1 MRLSR
6 VAFLSRLFSAV
17 LSLLLLHSCERK
29 SSVDEIPYN
38 VLVSVTEGK
47 YNAGTVSAYP
57 KLNIQVRTGRT
68 SRWDVRV
75 EPEGG
80 EDSDDVIS
88 FQTEPN
94 YINEVV
100 LDGDAFLRVG
110 LNSAVV
116 RVAPTGAPGDGCSQ
130 RVDYIIYEE
139 TRGQEPENRL
149 MVGEDTYA
157 VGEAVELEAG
167 VHGFVFMLVCEKNVR
182 CVPSVSV
189 NDINVGIT
197 GNGSLG
203 GGWRA
208 FSGRLEAQEPAVGE
222 LTFRI
227 IGDDMSMEYAF
238 PLCIRKEGGGGGTD
252 AEVTFERNGAV
263 VFRPD
268 FICVQGKIMDFQKN
282 EHSVEFA
289 LGGHAVNGV
298 VHDDGTFEVEAES
311 RPLKPGRYAFTV
323 EVIDSSNGTV
333 VDTKSFPVYV
343 MDFSPALYE
352 QGTWTE
358 NWNRCIQRGIG
369 KNYVLKVETGASAN
383 IKATATNGTTG
394 SVSSGYFTQDGMA
407 LLFPLKDNGVA
418 LGPQVLTIDVYETDD
433 NPITSREVTI
443 TGWDSYC
450 CKYTIENNTV
460 FSKLSGPK
468 QSFPFALHFSVS
480 AYLVGVIP
488 YTEAITIG
496 NRHYDKEV
504 FEFVNIDSIGMT
516 FDQAAGESFT
526 TKSIFSS
533 SYLRYAG
540 TYLNGELKK
549 IHVAHTATR
558 WKDDGTVESYW
569 PTPYLQA
576 EIIYKHT
583 RNDGSLLPEYWEI
596 VYDDESVKRY
606 FQGLGVV
613 TKIYHAN

>member
-6 VAFLSRLFSAV
+6 VAFLSRLFSTV
-17 LSLLLLHSCERK
+17 LALLLLYSCERK
-29 SSVDEIPYN
+29 SSEDEIPYN
-38 VLVSVTEGK
+38 VLVSVTDGE
-47 YNAGTVSAYP
+47 YNAGTVSVYP
-57 KLNIQVRTGRT
+57 KLTIQVRTGRT

-75 EPEGG
+75 EPERG
-80 EDSDDVIS
+80 ESSDDVIS

-100 LDGDAFLRVG
+100 LEGDAFLRVG

-116 RVAPTGAPGDGCSQ
+116 RVAPTGEPGDGCAQ
-130 RVDYIIYEE
+130 RVDYVIYDE
-139 TRGQEPENRL
+139 TQGQEPENRL

-167 VHGFVFMLVCEKNVR
+167 VHGFVFMLVCEKIVR

-208 FSGRLEAQEPAVGE
+208 FSGRLEAQEPADGE
-222 LTFRI
+222 LTFLI

-238 PLCIRKEGGGGGTD
+238 PLRIRKEGGGGGTD
-252 AEVTFERNGAV
+252 AEVTFERDGAV

-268 FICVQGKIMDFQKN
+268 FICVQGKIMDFRKN

-311 RPLKPGRYAFTV
+311 RPLEPGRYAFTV

-358 NWNRCIQRGIG
+358 NWNFNAQIGIG
-369 KNYVLKVETGASAN
+369 KSYVLKIETGAAASLNTVLRNSLNDKTVAGR
-383 IKATATNGTTG
+383 A
-394 SVSSGYFTQDGMA
+394 SQDG
-407 LLFPLKDNGVA
+407 KDYSFTLTDNILSV
-418 LGPQVLTIDVYETDD
+418 GPQGLVITFSKNDVVVADKT
-433 NPITSREVTI
+433 VVV
-443 TGWDSYC
+443 TGWNSFK
-450 CKYTIENNTV
+450 CKYSLEGGTV
-460 FSKLSGPK
+460 YAQLSGPSNRFGF
-468 QSFPFALHFSVS
+468 QVHFSVS
-480 AYLVGVIP
+480 IYLKAVIP

-496 NRHYDKEV
+496 SQNYNKEEYV
-504 FEFVNIDSIGMT
+504 YTDIESMGIT
-516 FDQAAGESFT
+516 FDYGSNE
-526 TKSIFSS
+526 IFSKREIYSS
-533 SYLRYAG
+533 SYLKYAK
-540 TYLNGELKK
+540 TYLEKELKK
-549 IHVAHTATR
+549 IKATHQSTR
-558 WKDDGTVESYW
+558 WVNGRKESYW
-569 PTPYLQA
+569 PEPYLQA
-576 EIIYKHT
+576 DIIYSHQKK
-583 RNDGSLLPEYWEI
+583 DGTSFPDYFEI
-596 VYDDESVKRY
+596 MYDDNAVKTALKEY
-606 FQGLGVV
+606 GLETKTYVV
-613 TKIYHAN
+613 E